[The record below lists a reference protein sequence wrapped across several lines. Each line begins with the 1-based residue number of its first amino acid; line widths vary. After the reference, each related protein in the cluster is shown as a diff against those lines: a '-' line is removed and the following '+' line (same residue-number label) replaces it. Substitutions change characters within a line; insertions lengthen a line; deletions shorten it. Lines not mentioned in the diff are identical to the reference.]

1 MIETPLILAGLAMG
15 VAASPHCVAMCG
27 APCAALTSG
36 CRRSASGFHLGRLL
50 GYMAGGAVAAGSV
63 ALLGAWSQAAPAL
76 RPLWMLLHL
85 GFFALGAW
93 WLATGRQPNF
103 MKRGGALPVALPEV
117 SLVAVP
123 GVVPL
128 RFASPRGRPWRASL
142 AGAAWVAWPCG
153 ALQAALLL
161 SALASS
167 PQGGALVMAGFAIG
181 SMPALAMAPWLWSR
195 WQALRGAAAS
205 TSTSADQV
213 ATLGFRVAGGGLL
226 LASGWVLTHGLWQRV
241 AAWCGF

>member
-50 GYMAGGAVAAGSV
+50 GYMAGGALAAGSV

-85 GFFALGAW
+85 AFFALGAW
-93 WLATGRQPNF
+93 WLATGRQPDF
-103 MKRGGALPVALPEV
+103 MKRGGA
-117 SLVAVP
+117 VP
-123 GVVPL
+123 GPVPV
-128 RFASPRGRPWRASL
+128 RFVHPRVRAWRASL

-195 WQALRGAAAS
+195 WQARRGAAAS
-205 TSTSADQV
+205 TSTSTSAADV
-213 ATLGFRVAGGGLL
+213 ATLGFRVAGAGLL

-241 AAWCGF
+241 AAWCGL

>member
-1 MIETPLILAGLAMG
+1 MQTALILAGLAMG

-27 APCAALTSG
+27 APCAALTGG
-36 CRRSASGFHLGRLL
+36 CRRSASGFHIGRLL

-63 ALLGAWSQAAPAL
+63 SLLAAWSQSAPAL

-85 GFFALGAW
+85 AFFALGAW
-93 WLATGRQPNF
+93 WLLTGRQPDF
-103 MKRGGALPVALPEV
+103 MKRGGAVPAVANGGAPV
-117 SLVAVP
+117 S
-123 GVVPL
+123 
-128 RFASPRGRPWRASL
+128 FARTRRRTWRASL

-161 SALASS
+161 SALANS
-167 PQGGALVMAGFAIG
+167 PQGGALVMAAFAIG

-205 TSTSADQV
+205 TPSSNSAAEV
-213 ATLGFRVAGGGLL
+213 ATLGFRVAGAGLL
-226 LASGWVLTHGLWQRV
+226 LGSGWVLTHGLWQRF